1 MAVVV
6 QNEWLHREQGAG
18 SGGQSCRTCL
28 TDWIEPVQTACENAG
43 LVEAWAA
50 GVLVVRRC
58 LDMCAAGR
66 GAGRHAIAVQASFAC
81 VHTHTDH
88 SFCLGVCA
96 GAREV
101 VLLDREHLALQCGLA
116 SASATLRGGAKVEG
130 LQVGSPLSG
139 SSSSSSS
146 SSADSSGSLT
156 GSIADGDEIGGQP
169 PKPDQEVDKAAARH
183 NHWAHLPLPSFWF
196 HGPDLQRAIP
206 NAANLAA
213 VNEEHAG
220 QAGSHGLA
228 HPSGA
233 DDLGVCEEQRQGHQ
247 TGGAVDGNGQCRSN
261 GVKRAGRAADHDSV
275 GSDGNSSSDS
285 EAQDGGSSSSSS
297 CGYTSRNGSS
307 GSGSSSSSLGRDVN
321 IAGLSGSGQKSQTPH
336 VWSFPLDWSDH
347 EQVELLAQRCN
358 SSSSSSS
365 FGGSRGGGNAV
376 SGSSR
381 VSSGR
386 GAGIFEGN
394 SSRGRRSSTAP
405 PFDVVLA
412 CDVLYEARAVQPIAR
427 IIPK

>member
-81 VHTHTDH
+81 
-88 SFCLGVCA
+88 
-96 GAREV
+96 AREV

-130 LQVGSPLSG
+130 L
-139 SSSSSSS
+139 
-146 SSADSSGSLT
+146 
-156 GSIADGDEIGGQP
+156 QP

-261 GVKRAGRAADHDSV
+261 
-275 GSDGNSSSDS
+275 
-285 EAQDGGSSSSSS
+285 
-297 CGYTSRNGSS
+297 
-307 GSGSSSSSLGRDVN
+307 
-321 IAGLSGSGQKSQTPH
+321 
-336 VWSFPLDWSDH
+336 
-347 EQVELLAQRCN
+347 
-358 SSSSSSS
+358 
-365 FGGSRGGGNAV
+365 
-376 SGSSR
+376 
-381 VSSGR
+381 
-386 GAGIFEGN
+386 
-394 SSRGRRSSTAP
+394 
-405 PFDVVLA
+405 
-412 CDVLYEARAVQPIAR
+412 
-427 IIPK
+427 

>member
-1 MAVVV
+1 
-6 QNEWLHREQGAG
+6 
-18 SGGQSCRTCL
+18 
-28 TDWIEPVQTACENAG
+28 
-43 LVEAWAA
+43 
-50 GVLVVRRC
+50 
-58 LDMCAAGR
+58 
-66 GAGRHAIAVQASFAC
+66 
-81 VHTHTDH
+81 
-88 SFCLGVCA
+88 
-96 GAREV
+96 
-101 VLLDREHLALQCGLA
+101 
-116 SASATLRGGAKVEG
+116 
-130 LQVGSPLSG
+130 
-139 SSSSSSS
+139 
-146 SSADSSGSLT
+146 LT

-427 IIPK
+427 IIPKLLRPQDGVLLLADPPNRTVANRERFMHLVAGGRGDEDDTETDGLQLTVKEQWIAPCHIDDLDNEMVGGLSAQGADQAPVQLHVMKCKGVGEDTVGLKL